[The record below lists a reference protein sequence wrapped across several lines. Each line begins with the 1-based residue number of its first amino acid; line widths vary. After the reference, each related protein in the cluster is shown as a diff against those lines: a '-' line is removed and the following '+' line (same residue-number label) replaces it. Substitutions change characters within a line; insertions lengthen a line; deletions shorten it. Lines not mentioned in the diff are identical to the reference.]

1 MTNKKAIAFA
11 VLLCFMVTLFPVAAF
26 ADTTTSVATYEE
38 LQEALLQDGSNIQ
51 LTKTVVVTS
60 SSVTLDLKGKT
71 ITAAEN
77 VDPLFRIQADDV
89 TVKNGTV
96 DARNGVAYAFIVG
109 TPEKAANLTIES
121 GSYYG
126 EVSAVSVTKG
136 SLTVN
141 DGEFAVNPYKG
152 SYAYLLNCIDANYKD
167 DTANIIVNGGTFHNF
182 NPADNAAEG
191 PETSFVPAGYF
202 VNETAA
208 GMYEVL
214 PVNILKALDR
224 DINLPN
230 GSIVIEEDM
239 VIDLNGHTVKA
250 VGNADPLF
258 RIQADNV
265 TVKNGTVD
273 ARNGVAYAFIVGT
286 PEKAAN
292 LIIESGTYYG
302 ETSAVSVTKGSLTV
316 NGGEF
321 AVNPYLD
328 NYTYLLNCIDANYQN
343 DTADIIVKGGTFH
356 NYNPA
361 DNEAEGPGTDWVPE
375 GYAAVNTE
383 NVWCVIQTAVSG
395 ITLDKTTASVNTG
408 KNINLTATVT
418 PDTALDK
425 EVIWAS
431 DNTDIA
437 TVENG
442 VVTGVK
448 AGSAV
453 ITATTKDGGY
463 TAQCTVTVTKP
474 YTGSSGFSGSYNYP
488 VKVEST
494 KDAEVVLSDNNA
506 SKGETVTITVKPE
519 AGKDVK
525 DVIITDANGNVIPV
539 IKTADNQYTFVMPEG
554 KVNISPATEN
564 ADYDSKIVLQIG
576 NRSTAVNGEEFSNDV
591 APVIIGDRTMVPIR
605 VIIESLGGAA
615 DWDEATRTVTLTIGG
630 QVLRMVIDEII
641 DGFDAAPMIMNGR
654 TYVPVRYIA
663 EAVGAQVEWIEASQQ
678 IVIKN

>member
-1 MTNKKAIAFA
+1 MKNKKSVAIV
-11 VLLCFMVTLFPVAAF
+11 VLLCFMMTLIPAAAF
-26 ADTTTSVATYEE
+26 ADTVKPVATLEE
-38 LQEALLQDGSNIQ
+38 LQKALLEDEANIQ
-51 LTKTVVVTS
+51 LTKTIVVTS
-60 SSVTLDLKGKT
+60 SSITLDLNGKK
-71 ITAAEN
+71 ITAAE
-77 VDPLFRIQADDV
+77 DV
-89 TVKNGTV
+89 N
-96 DARNGVAYAFIVG
+96 
-109 TPEKAANLTIES
+109 
-121 GSYYG
+121 
-126 EVSAVSVTKG
+126 
-136 SLTVN
+136 
-141 DGEFAVNPYKG
+141 
-152 SYAYLLNCIDANYKD
+152 
-167 DTANIIVNGGTFHNF
+167 
-182 NPADNAAEG
+182 
-191 PETSFVPAGYF
+191 
-202 VNETAA
+202 
-208 GMYEVL
+208 
-214 PVNILKALDR
+214 
-224 DINLPN
+224 
-230 GSIVIEEDM
+230 
-239 VIDLNGHTVKA
+239 
-250 VGNADPLF
+250 PLF

-286 PEKAAN
+286 HEEAAN

-321 AVNPYLD
+321 AVNPYLQD

-343 DTADIIVKGGTFH
+343 DTADIVVKGGTFH

-383 NVWCVIQTAVSG
+383 NVWNVIQTAVSG

-408 KNINLTATVT
+408 KNISLTATVT

-425 EVIWAS
+425 EVIWTS

-488 VKVEST
+488 VKVESA

-641 DGFDAAPMIMNGR
+641 GGFDAAPMIMNGR